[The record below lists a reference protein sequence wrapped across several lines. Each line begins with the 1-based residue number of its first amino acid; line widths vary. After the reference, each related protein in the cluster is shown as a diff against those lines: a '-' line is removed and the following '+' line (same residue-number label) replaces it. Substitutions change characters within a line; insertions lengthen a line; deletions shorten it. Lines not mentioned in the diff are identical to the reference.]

1 MKINKLLQ
9 RKTKN
14 CIFAPLK
21 IMENRKQKREEFRL
35 RISGVELG
43 THSYSIDCDN
53 AFFELAEIPDL
64 HNGLIKLQIEMNIS
78 EKMVLLNFH
87 FNGNVELPCDR
98 CLDPVTIDLD
108 FTENLVVKLV
118 PFVDDMEKVEEDDMW
133 IVDENTYDLD
143 LFHFVYESIALHL
156 PMQILHADDE
166 NGNPTCNPEILKKL
180 EEFSGREHDAIDPRW
195 EALKNIKLD

>member
-1 MKINKLLQ
+1 
-9 RKTKN
+9 
-14 CIFAPLK
+14 
-21 IMENRKQKREEFRL
+21 MENRKQKREEFRL

-53 AFFELAEIPDL
+53 TFFELAEIPDL

-180 EEFSGREHDAIDPRW
+180 EEFSEREHDAIDPRW